1 MCDVTSEDSQVRLC
15 QLVLAAEQGDAGAQC
30 TLGYMHRVGKGGL
43 VDFAEARRLFGL
55 AAVQGHA
62 NAQHNLGFVHR
73 DGKGGP
79 KDFAEARRLFGLA
92 AVQDH
97 AAAQHT
103 LGVMHRR
110 GEGEE
115 ATLPVLASAKSIYLA
130 LRTQS
135 PLGEGGPVHG
145 LCRGEAALWVG
156 CRNLGKARATC
167 AKLPAGWPPAPSHRV
182 ARRVTWATPLC
193 AEYGRV

>member
-1 MCDVTSEDSQVRLC
+1 M
-15 QLVLAAEQGDAGAQC
+15 G
-30 TLGYMHRVGKGGL
+30 
-43 VDFAEARRLFGL
+43 
-55 AAVQGHA
+55 
-62 NAQHNLGFVHR
+62 
-73 DGKGGP
+73 
-79 KDFAEARRLFGLA
+79 
-92 AVQDH
+92 
-97 AAAQHT
+97 AQHT

-135 PLGEGGPVHG
+135 PLGEGGPVYG

-167 AKLPAGWPPAPSHRV
+167 AKLPAGWPPAPSHKV
-182 ARRVTWATPLC
+182 TRRVTWATPFVQDLVLFHVRDSSAFRC
-193 AEYGRV
+193 KAIYTKGR